1 MLIHMGLKILSYTLI
16 TSVVLISLP
25 LVIITI
31 VHYDN
36 HYQLHE
42 ELPTIQ
48 KGIKK
53 SPFKE

>member
-53 SPFKE
+53 FPFKE